1 MTTNTTPQ
9 YDSMANPTINH
20 WVRPTPVNQGT
31 RRNAAGRGLF
41 SGLQDVKHYNVEEG
55 WAQRHDIFFTTLVN
69 RDRSAPYSLGL
80 LTMKGAL
87 LTAAA
92 ALMGSAMASDNH
104 RRHGHDA
111 FHHRRDLETPA
122 STCGCTTSVITYWG
136 SPTMIPFSAPPT
148 PSPEP
153 TTTSTTTTTIH
164 STSYATV
171 TVQASSSAPP
181 PPPPPS
187 TPSTPATTPTPV
199 LPTPSETVFPST
211 GTYTLPATTITVTS
225 ETYVCGATSTPV
237 PSGTHT
243 VGGVT
248 TVVETS
254 TTIVCPY
261 ATTSPSG
268 STVTSVIETTT
279 YVCPTPGTYTIAP
292 ITTVVPAPTTL
303 VWPTPSTITT
313 GTYTQPE
320 QTVVVTET
328 SFTYTCPAA
337 TGLPP
342 SSSAPPAPVQTTTAV
357 PPPAPATTTST
368 STSASSAPAPSNT
381 GSAPGGSSL
390 GQVPNYAITYTGY
403 SPEDSNCLSAGQ
415 VKSDLQKIKDNGF
428 HAVRL
433 YSTDCD
439 QLETVASQAIEL
451 GMKVILGVFIK
462 AGGVSTATSQVSDI
476 VTWGTANGWK
486 DIEFIVLDNEA
497 VIDGYISAEDLA
509 GFVTAAKSTIK
520 AAGYDGKFT
529 ISEPLNEWQ
538 QYGSTFCEVVDFASS
553 NIQAFFN
560 GGVTAEQAGSF
571 VAEEVAIL
579 RKICPQ
585 SDVVFVGESGWPT
598 EGNTNGA
605 AIPGVSEQKAAMDG
619 IRKECGTFT
628 AQFSFSS
635 DKWKQPGAYGVEQ
648 FWGLADLLSS

>member
-1 MTTNTTPQ
+1 
-9 YDSMANPTINH
+9 
-20 WVRPTPVNQGT
+20 
-31 RRNAAGRGLF
+31 
-41 SGLQDVKHYNVEEG
+41 
-55 WAQRHDIFFTTLVN
+55 
-69 RDRSAPYSLGL
+69 
-80 LTMKGAL
+80 MKGAL

-92 ALMGSAMASDNH
+92 ALMGSAMAHDNH
-104 RRHGHDA
+104 RRHGHEA

-153 TTTSTTTTTIH
+153 TTTSTTTTTLH

-171 TVQASSSAPP
+171 TVQASSSSAPP
-181 PPPPPS
+181 PPP
-187 TPSTPATTPTPV
+187 ATPTPV
-199 LPTPSETVFPST
+199 LPTPSVTVFPST
-211 GTYTLPATTITVTS
+211 GTFTLPATTITVTS
-225 ETYVCGATSTPV
+225 ETYVCGATSTTV

-279 YVCPTPGTYTIAP
+279 YICPTPGTYTIAP

-303 VWPTPSTITT
+303 VWPTPSTIST

-320 QTVVVTET
+320 QTVTVTET

-337 TGLPP
+337 TGLPT
-342 SSSAPPAPVQTTTAV
+342 SSAAPAPVQTTAVV
-357 PPPAPATTTST
+357 PPPAPATTSTST

-381 GSAPGGSSL
+381 GSSSPGGSSL

-403 SPEDSNCLSAGQ
+403 NADTSACLDAAS
-415 VKSDLQKIKDNGF
+415 VKSDLEKIASNGF

-433 YSTDCD
+433 YSTDCN

-451 GMKVILGVFIK
+451 GMKAILGVFIK
-462 AGGVSTATSQVSDI
+462 EGGVSTGTSQVADI
-476 VTWGTANGWK
+476 VSWGTSNGWK

-497 VIDGYISAEDLA
+497 VMDNYCTAEELA
-509 GFVTAAKSTIK
+509 AFVTAAKTTIK
-520 AAGYDGKFT
+520 AAGYKGEFT
-529 ISEPLNEWQ
+529 ISEPLNIWQ
-538 QYGSTFCEVVDFASS
+538 EDGSALCGAVDFASA

-560 GGVTAEQAGSF
+560 GDVVAENAGSF
-571 VAEEVAIL
+571 VKEEVEIL
-579 RKICPQ
+579 KKICPQ
-585 SDVVFVGESGWPT
+585 STTVFVGESGWPT
-598 EGNTNGA
+598 EGNSNGA
-605 AIPGVSEQKAAMDG
+605 AIPGVAEQKAAMEG
-619 IRKECGTFT
+619 IRSECGTYT
-628 AQFSFSS
+628 AQFSFSN
-635 DKWKQPGAYGVEQ
+635 DKWKQPGTYGVEQ
-648 FWGLADLLSS
+648 FWGLADMLSS

>member
-1 MTTNTTPQ
+1 
-9 YDSMANPTINH
+9 
-20 WVRPTPVNQGT
+20 
-31 RRNAAGRGLF
+31 
-41 SGLQDVKHYNVEEG
+41 
-55 WAQRHDIFFTTLVN
+55 
-69 RDRSAPYSLGL
+69 
-80 LTMKGAL
+80 
-87 LTAAA
+87 
-92 ALMGSAMASDNH
+92 
-104 RRHGHDA
+104 
-111 FHHRRDLETPA
+111 
-122 STCGCTTSVITYWG
+122 
-136 SPTMIPFSAPPT
+136 MIPFSAPPT

-153 TTTSTTTTTIH
+153 TTTSTTTTTLH

-181 PPPPPS
+181 PPPAPTSTAPP
-187 TPSTPATTPTPV
+187 PPA
-199 LPTPSETVFPST
+199 LPTPSTTVFPST
-211 GTYTLPATTITVTS
+211 GTWTIPATTITVTS
-225 ETYVCGATSTPV
+225 ETYVCGATSTSV

-268 STVTSVIETTT
+268 TTVTNTIETTT

-292 ITTVVPAPTTL
+292 ITTVVPASTTI
-303 VWPTPSTITT
+303 VWPTPSTIST

-337 TGLPP
+337 TGLPT
-342 SSSAPPAPVQTTTAV
+342 SSSAPPAPPAQTTTAV
-357 PPPAPATTTST
+357 PSPAPAT
-368 STSASSAPAPSNT
+368 STSASVAPAPST
-381 GSAPGGSSL
+381 GGSSPGGSSL

-403 SPEDSNCLSAGQ
+403 NPETSDCMDASQ
-415 VKSDLQKIKDNGF
+415 VKSDLQKIQSNGF

-433 YSTDCD
+433 YSTDCN
-439 QLETVASQAIEL
+439 QLETVASQAIEM
-451 GMKVILGVFIK
+451 GMKVILGVFIDQ
-462 AGGVSTATSQVSDI
+462 GGVSSGTSQVADI

-497 VIDGYISAEDLA
+497 VIDGYCTASELA
-509 GFVTAAKSTIK
+509 AFVTAAKSTIK
-520 AAGYDGKFT
+520 AAGYKGEFT

-560 GGVTAEQAGSF
+560 GDVTAEKAGSF

-579 RKICPQ
+579 KKICPQ

-598 EGNTNGA
+598 QGDPNGA
-605 AIPGVSEQKAAMDG
+605 AIPGVSEQKAAMDT
-619 IRKECGTFT
+619 IRQECGTYT
-628 AQFSFSS
+628 AQFSYSS
-635 DKWKQPGAYGVEQ
+635 DKWKQPGTFGVEQ
-648 FWGLADLLSS
+648 FWGLSEFASS